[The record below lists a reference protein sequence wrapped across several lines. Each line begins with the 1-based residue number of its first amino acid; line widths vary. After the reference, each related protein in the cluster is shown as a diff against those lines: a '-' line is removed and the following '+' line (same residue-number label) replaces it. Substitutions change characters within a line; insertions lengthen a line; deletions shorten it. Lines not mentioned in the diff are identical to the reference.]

1 MRNFC
6 GSMVLSLM
14 IFAASLPLS
23 VFAQEEVKTV
33 TLGIVVFP
41 PLVIKESE
49 TGRCYGEVVEM
60 SSKLLKQLGYEMS
73 IECIPPIR
81 LFERVKQGEIDLT
94 VNVKGTAALDDHA
107 TFIDKPV
114 TNLTLMRV
122 TNNARLNEK
131 SIAGIRGYDYVGE
144 RIRLV
149 EEGYEF
155 VDMPSSVDS
164 IKFFLF
170 DRTAN
175 LITYERPFYYFLG
188 DNELNDRTSSIT
200 LKKNIPTFFAV
211 SLQSKYKD
219 DLLEKLSAYSESFK
233 EGTILEH
240 ATKPTPQL

>member
-1 MRNFC
+1 MRNLC

-14 IFAASLPLS
+14 IFAALLPLS
-23 VFAQEEVKTV
+23 VLAQEEIKTV

-41 PLVIKESE
+41 PLVINDSE

-60 SSKLLKQLGYEMS
+60 SSELLKQLGYTMS

-122 TNNARLNEK
+122 VNNARINEK

-155 VDMPSSVDS
+155 VDVPSSVDS
-164 IKFFLF
+164 IKFFFF

-188 DNELNDRTSSIT
+188 DNEFNDRTSSIT

-211 SLQSKYKD
+211 SLKSKYKD
-219 DLLEKLSAYSESFK
+219 DLFKKLSAYSESFK
-233 EGTILEH
+233 EDTILEH